1 MRYLVTALEMK
12 KYDRETIQGIGIP
25 ASVLMER
32 AALESLRE
40 IEKRMSP
47 APAKSVLVM
56 CGMGN
61 NGGDGLALAR
71 LLCEKGYSVEVW
83 CVGNQEKAS
92 EEWKRQFA
100 ILQHFPVTFCNSPCK
115 NEYTVLIDALFG
127 IGLSRVVSGDYERS
141 IAIFQKLGGWKV
153 ALDVPSGINSD
164 DGSCMGIAVTVDL
177 TVTFGFCKRGLML
190 YPGRLYAGEVVT
202 VDIGIG
208 ETAFRGEEPEM
219 FLYDEDPADLM
230 PARNRDGNKGTFG
243 KVLLIAGNKKMAGAA
258 ILAAKAAY
266 RIGAGM
272 VKVISDAE
280 NRFILQ
286 QAIPEALFGTKEDLE
301 ESLAWA
307 DVIAIGPGLG
317 KTKEAQAL
325 LSIALSAERIPL
337 LIDADGLNILAGNN
351 VLRKQVAEQGTKGRE
366 IVLTPH
372 VGELSRL
379 TGIPISRLKEALWQN
394 CSELAMELQT
404 TVVAKDARTF
414 ICRAN
419 EKICINTAG
428 NNGMATAGSGDVL
441 AGVIAGLM
449 GQHLK
454 GYQAAC
460 IGTYLHAKAGDFVTG
475 KMGEHACMA
484 SDIAEALG
492 GQ

>member
-12 KYDRETIQGIGIP
+12 KYDSETIQRIGIP

-32 AALESLRE
+32 AALESLKE
-40 IEKRMSP
+40 IEKRMP
-47 APAKSVLVM
+47 PDHTKSVLVM
-56 CGMGN
+56 CGVGN

-71 LLCEKGYSVEVW
+71 LFCDKGYLVDVW
-83 CVGNQEKAS
+83 CVGNQEKAT

-127 IGLSRVVSGDYERS
+127 IGLSREVSGVYERS
-141 IAIFQKLGGWKV
+141 MEIFQNIRGLKV

-164 DGSCMGIAVTVDL
+164 NGVCMGIAVKVDL
-177 TVTFGFCKRGLML
+177 TVTFAFCKRGLML
-190 YPGRLYAGEVVT
+190 YPGNLYAGEVVT

-208 ETAFRGEEPEM
+208 ENAFFGEEPEM
-219 FLYDEDPADLM
+219 FLYDEDPAELM
-230 PARNRDGNKGTFG
+230 PARNKDGNKGTFG

-258 ILAAKAAY
+258 ILAARAAY

-272 VKVISDAE
+272 VKVISDSE
-280 NRFILQ
+280 NRPIIQ

-301 ESLAWA
+301 ESLSWA
-307 DVIAIGPGLG
+307 DVVAIGPGLG
-317 KTKEAQAL
+317 KTKEAQEL
-325 LSIALSAERIPL
+325 LAIVLEKESVPL

-351 VLRKQVAEQGTKGRE
+351 ELRNGVREQGAGGRD

-379 TGIPISRLKEALWQN
+379 TEIPISKLKEALWQN

-414 ICRAN
+414 ICREN

-449 GQHLK
+449 GQNLN
-454 GYQAAC
+454 GYKAAC
-460 IGTYLHAKAGDFVTG
+460 IGTYLHAKAGDYVTG
-475 KMGEHACMA
+475 KVGEHACMA
-484 SDIAEALG
+484 SDIAGALG